1 MLWLSDEAIEY
12 AVAKCRRERGYKIGI
27 ALNSRAK
34 HNDVELCLRAC
45 LRDSDDFRVRRGGS
59 NMMIEFHN
67 GSYIKVISA
76 SDNARGNRLHLLI
89 ADEDINDEVLS
100 CVLRPCE
107 ILESIER
114 QRRRNTDTFRAEYLS
129 RSMQTTGLWA
139 REFLNIDDNMEVADV
154 SEEEFMKILNIPFIK
169 ETKGI

>member
-1 MLWLSDEAIEY
+1 MLWLSKEAVEY
-12 AVAKCRRERGYKIGI
+12 AVAKCRRERGYKVGI
-27 ALNSRAK
+27 ALNTGARRTHIEYWFRDCIS
-34 HNDVELCLRAC
+34 DVDTL
-45 LRDSDDFRVRRGGS
+45 RVRRNGY

-89 ADEDINDEVLS
+89 ADEDISDEVLD

-114 QRRRNTDTFRAEYLS
+114 LRRRNEDVFIAEYLS
-129 RSMQTTGLWA
+129 RPMRPTGQWEIEYMQII
-139 REFLNIDDNMEVADV
+139 IDDDNNFADV
-154 SEEEFMKILNIPFIK
+154 SESELMKILNIPIPQ
-169 ETKGI
+169 